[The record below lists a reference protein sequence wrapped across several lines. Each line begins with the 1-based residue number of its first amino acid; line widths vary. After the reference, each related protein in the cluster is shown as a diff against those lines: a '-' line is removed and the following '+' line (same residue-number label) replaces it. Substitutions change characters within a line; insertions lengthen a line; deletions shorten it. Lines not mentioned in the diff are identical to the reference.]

1 MKLKIL
7 VAVSALLASGV
18 SVANTYQSDVGA
30 QVSRADIDGSSKI
43 NTVGVFGS
51 YYFDSVNT
59 ANVPLAEA
67 AYLGKNSN
75 AHASAARSS
84 GGGDHAN
91 AFSLGAEFYI
101 PENFLY
107 VDVGA
112 TRVTYDGNDNNDW
125 YTAVGVTPID
135 GLRVSTTYAHDEGYD
150 ANIQAKYVTA
160 LGAGEFINVEA
171 EFFDHDDSSYKSVAA
186 DYYFDTTLS
195 IGGQIENR
203 YSDNAYTLRGRKFF
217 TQDVS
222 GQLSYTDAPNGN
234 IISVGANIRF

>member
-18 SVANTYQSDVGA
+18 SVASPYQYDIGA
-30 QVSRADIDGSSKI
+30 DLSRTDKDGQSKT
-43 NTVGVFGS
+43 NKFEVFGS

-84 GGGDHAN
+84 GGDDVN
-91 AFSLGAEFYI
+91 EFSLGAEFYI

-107 VDVGA
+107 IDAGV
-112 TRVTYDGNDNNDW
+112 TRETENSNDDNDW
-125 YTAVGVTPID
+125 YTTLGVTPID

-150 ANIQAKYVTA
+150 ANIHAKYVTS

-171 EFFDHDDSSYKSVAA
+171 AFYDHDDSSSKLVAA

-203 YSDNAYTLRGRKFF
+203 YSDNSYTLRGRKFF

-222 GQLSYTDAPNGN
+222 GELSYTDRADGN
-234 IISVGANIRF
+234 VISVGANIRF